1 MIDEN
6 LLNKFNQIEDLPVSE
21 EMLGAYLEGNLDSF
35 ESANIESKI
44 TSDSNLSSFVDSIAH
59 DDVTSIL
66 DNIEHQLFDPSYPV
80 FISDL
85 QLPDFHGE
93 TISHSFDEEH
103 MVAACRP
110 EDFSDGAN
118 DLISD
123 NLTLSTNLLEEN
135 LSNNDSFLG
144 SDQSLNIES
153 HESDDMF
160 NEDSIDI

>member
-1 MIDEN
+1 MISDE
-6 LLNKFNQIEDLPVSE
+6 LLNKFDRIEDLPVSE
-21 EMLGAYLEGNLDSF
+21 EMLGAYLEGTLDSF
-35 ESANIESKI
+35 ESANIESEI
-44 TSDSNLSSFVDSIAH
+44 SSDSHLSSFVESISH

-66 DNIEHQLFDPSYPV
+66 DNIEHQLFAPSYPV

-103 MVAACRP
+103 MVAACCP
-110 EDFSDGAN
+110 EDFLDNVN
-118 DLISD
+118 DSISD
-123 NLTLSTNLLEEN
+123 NLPLSTNLLEEN

-144 SDQSLNIES
+144 SDQSLDIES

-160 NEDSIDI
+160 NNDSIDL